1 MTIVFALTAL
11 AAEPNFGPIV
21 IGQPRPAEP
30 KTVCV
35 PASDLDW
42 RCKAVPLTVAE
53 VPGNV
58 AMELCRENVQRV
70 IFATLILPG
79 GHAVP
84 GSIVSTDIMADTKG
98 AFDKLRGLFV
108 KQGFA
113 LPSGDKMGANQVEVT
128 ADGFKVSVEMSPVPL
143 TPELPGGS
151 WQAGVVFE
159 RVEPCK

>member
-84 GSIVSTDIMADTKG
+84 GSMAFEASRLPMYMLVMPAAMFPTAERACKVPRAPARAVSGRVSATRA
-98 AFDKLRGLFV
+98 
-108 KQGFA
+108 
-113 LPSGDKMGANQVEVT
+113 T
-128 ADGFKVSVEMSPVPL
+128 ARPNTPPTPRPV
-143 TPELPGGS
+143 
-151 WQAGVVFE
+151 
-159 RVEPCK
+159 RKR